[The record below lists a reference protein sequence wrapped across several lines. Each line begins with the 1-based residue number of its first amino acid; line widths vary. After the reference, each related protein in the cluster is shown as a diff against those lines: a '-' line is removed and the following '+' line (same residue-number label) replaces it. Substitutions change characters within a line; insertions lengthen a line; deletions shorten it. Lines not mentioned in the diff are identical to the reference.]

1 MTALFFALTLQIAL
15 GAFDT
20 LYHHEFTERLTWR
33 PAAAR
38 ELRLHGLRNL
48 IYAIVFAA
56 LGWSEW
62 HGALAWLFA
71 ALLAVEV
78 VLTLWDFLVEDRT
91 RLLPPSERVTHALL
105 GINYG
110 VILALLAPEL
120 LRWAAA
126 STGILLIDH
135 GIWSWLMTAA
145 VAGVLFW
152 GVRDSFRAIRLGRPR
167 PPAAELVTP
176 HLPGH
181 HSVLITGGTGFI
193 GRRLAEA
200 LIDAG
205 HRVAILTR
213 DPRKAAFI
221 RGPVTLIDDLDR
233 LGDDVAFDA
242 IVNLA
247 GEPHGRW
254 TAAKKRKL
262 LGSRLAVTEAVLRF
276 IARSRVKPQV
286 LLSGSAIGIYAE
298 GTDNFSRDLC
308 ETWERCARAAENHGV
323 RVVLLRTGIVLDADG
338 GPLGQMLL
346 PFELGL
352 GGRLGHGRQ
361 WMSWIH
367 RDDLVALIVC
377 AIGNPALRGPLDATA
392 PAPVTNAAFAKE
404 LGHALRRPALFPVP
418 AFVLRALLGQMAD
431 EIMLSGPRVLP
442 TRAVEAGFTFRFP
455 TLDAAFREILRLRAD
470 RRPALRH
477 PFETRRSP
485 TGPSR
490 PPIGG

>member
-1 MTALFFALTLQIAL
+1 MTAPFFALTLQIAL

-48 IYAIVFAA
+48 IYAIVFGA

-62 HGALAWLFA
+62 RGAFAWLFA
-71 ALLAVEV
+71 ALLTAEA

-91 RLLPPSERVTHALL
+91 RLLPPSERVTHTLL
-105 GINYG
+105 AINYG

-126 STGILLIDH
+126 STGILPVHH

-145 VAGVLFW
+145 VAGVLLW
-152 GVRDSFRAIRLGRPR
+152 GVRDSFRATSLGRSRPR
-167 PPAAELVTP
+167 AAALVMP
-176 HLPGH
+176 HLPERR
-181 HSVLITGGTGFI
+181 SVLITGGTGFI

-200 LIDAG
+200 LVDAG
-205 HRVAILTR
+205 HRVSILTR
-213 DPRKAAFI
+213 DKRKAAFM

-233 LGDDVAFDA
+233 LGGDAAFDA

-262 LGSRLAVTEAVLRF
+262 LGSRLAVTESVLRL
-276 IARSRVKPQV
+276 IACSRVKPQV
-286 LLSGSAIGIYAE
+286 LVSGSAIGIYAE

-308 ETWERCARAAENHGV
+308 EAWERCALAAEDHGV

-367 RDDLVALIVC
+367 RDDLVALIAC
-377 AIGNPALRGPLDATA
+377 AIGDPAIRGPLDATA
-392 PAPVTNAAFAKE
+392 PAPVTNAVFAKE

-418 AFVLRALLGQMAD
+418 AFILRALLGQMAD

-442 TRAVEAGFTFRFP
+442 AQATKAGFTFRYQ
-455 TLDAAFREILRLRAD
+455 TLNAALKQILRSA
-470 RRPALRH
+470 H
-477 PFETRRSP
+477 GGMGSWSP
-485 TGPSR
+485 IKSR
-490 PPIGG
+490 

>member
-1 MTALFFALTLQIAL
+1 MTALFLALALQIAL

-33 PAAAR
+33 PSAAR

-62 HGALAWLFA
+62 QGALAWLFV
-71 ALLAVEV
+71 ALLAIEV

-91 RLLPPSERVTHALL
+91 RLLPPSERVTHTLLAL
-105 GINYG
+105 NYG

-120 LRWAAA
+120 RRWMAAP
-126 STGILLIDH
+126 TGLALVEH
-135 GIWSWLMTAA
+135 GLWSLLMTAA
-145 VAGVLFW
+145 VAGVLLW
-152 GVRDSFRAIRLGRPR
+152 GVRDSLRAKRLSRPQER
-167 PPAAELVTP
+167 PAALVTS
-176 HLPGH
+176 LPAARA
-181 HSVLITGGTGFI
+181 VLITGGTGFI

-205 HRVAILTR
+205 HRVAILMR
-213 DPRKAAFI
+213 DKRKAAFLP
-221 RGPVTLIDDLDR
+221 GPLTLIDDLDR
-233 LGDDVAFDA
+233 LDAEVAFDA

-254 TAAKKRKL
+254 TVAKKRKL
-262 LGSRLAVTEAVLRF
+262 VGSRLAVTESVLRF

-286 LLSGSAIGIYAE
+286 LVSGSAIGIHAE
-298 GTDNFSRDLC
+298 GESFARDLC
-308 ETWERCARAAENHGV
+308 AVWERCARGAEALGV

-346 PFELGL
+346 PFEFGL

-367 RDDLVALIVC
+367 RDDLVSLIAR
-377 AIGNPALRGPLDATA
+377 AIADPTFRGPLDATA
-392 PAPVTNAAFAKE
+392 PEPMTNAAFTAA
-404 LGHALRRPALFPVP
+404 LGRALRRPALFPVP
-418 AFVLRALLGQMAD
+418 AFALRALLGQMAD

-442 TRAVEAGFTFRFP
+442 AQAMEAGFTFRYP
-455 TLDAAFREILRLRAD
+455 TLEAALTQIV
-470 RRPALRH
+470 RPVPA
-477 PFETRRSP
+477 TRCCE
-485 TGPSR
+485 G
-490 PPIGG
+490 IEA